1 MSKKREAFFTKVGGA
16 FSVHCRPITTAAVGE
31 HRPRLARLTR
41 ARGTHRP
48 PTSQQIDKLATLA
61 PPPCIRC
68 ARLHPV
74 FAPPPPL
81 ASLPPYPGGKP
92 KTTRPRNPHHIPPT
106 QHHQHWNPPR
116 NAANPPPC
124 IRYPAPAEPL
134 PAVSFQFIPPPFSSL
149 TPPVDCSATSTSSR
163 TPPPRNPHHQPV
175 PAAFLLHPADPAA
188 LAS

>member
-74 FAPPPPL
+74 FAPPPL

-106 QHHQHWNPPR
+106 QHHQHWNPPNLLAR
-116 NAANPPPC
+116 PRRPP
-124 IRYPAPAEPL
+124 L
-134 PAVSFQFIPPPFSSL
+134 IPTRRIVPVHHAPPFSSL
-149 TPPVDCSATSTSSR
+149 TPPVDCSAARHQHQRGR
-163 TPPPRNPHHQPV
+163 TGRHPPYRG
-175 PAAFLLHPADPAA
+175 
-188 LAS
+188 

>member
-74 FAPPPPL
+74 FAPPPRSHLFPL
-81 ASLPPYPGGKP
+81 TPGVNQKPPARGTH
-92 KTTRPRNPHHIPPT
+92 TTSRPPSTTSTGTHPVTRLTPHPVSATLHPRNPYPPY
-106 QHHQHWNPPR
+106 R
-116 NAANPPPC
+116 
-124 IRYPAPAEPL
+124 
-134 PAVSFQFIPPPFSSL
+134 SS
-149 TPPVDCSATSTSSR
+149 SSR
-163 TPPPRNPHHQPV
+163 PPSLLLPRR
-175 PAAFLLHPADPAA
+175 
-188 LAS
+188 